1 MHSFAEN
8 ILTVFCILFFPL
20 FFVGIINRVKARWA
34 GRKGPSVFQPFYDVA
49 RLMKKGEVVSRTT
62 SPVFA
67 IAPSISLAALLC
79 AALLIPVGAFVP
91 ILSFKGDF
99 ILFSYLLALS
109 KFATILN
116 AMDTGSS
123 FEGMGASREASFTA
137 LVEPAFFVVI
147 SSVAYLTGYTSLKDL
162 LMLFHTQGS
171 WSVIIMVLAAAA
183 FFIMLLVE
191 GCRVPVDDPCTH
203 LELTMIHEVMVLDN
217 SGPDLGFITYGA
229 GLKLYVISA
238 LISSFLV
245 QPGLSPLA
253 AFALFCLIVCATAVA
268 VGLVE
273 SFRPRLRMVH
283 VPEFVLLMVSI
294 SLLICAGVIIYRT
307 GGVQ

>member
-1 MHSFAEN
+1 MHTAMEY
-8 ILTVFCILFFPL
+8 ILTVLCILFFPL

-34 GRKGPSVFQPFYDVA
+34 GRKGPSVFQPFYDVS
-49 RLMKKGEVVSRTT
+49 RLLKKGEVVSRTT
-62 SPVFA
+62 SSVFT
-67 IAPSISLAALLC
+67 IAPSVSLAALLC
-79 AALLIPVGAFVP
+79 AALLIPVGAFAP
-91 ILSFKGDF
+91 FLSFKGDF
-99 ILFSYLLALS
+99 ILFAYLLALS

-147 SSVAYLTGYTSLKDL
+147 SSVAYLTGYTSLKDI
-162 LMLFHTQGS
+162 LMLFHAQGS
-171 WSVIIMVLAAAA
+171 WSIIVMVLAAVAL
-183 FFIMLLVE
+183 FIMLIVE

-229 GLKLYVISA
+229 GLKLYIIAA
-238 LISSFLV
+238 LIASFLV
-245 QPGLSPLA
+245 QPGLVPLA
-253 AFALFCLIVCATAVA
+253 AFALFCLIICATAVA

-273 SFRPRLRMVH
+273 SFRPRLRMLH
-283 VPEFVLLMVSI
+283 VPEFVLLMLSV
-294 SLLICAGVIIYRT
+294 SLLICAGVILYRT
-307 GGVQ
+307 GGVK